1 MSYWEKIRKYQRE
14 RQARWDA
21 THLRTVSTKVT
32 VAEAKRLHEACEKEG
47 ITVYALVRW
56 FLSEWLEERRKA
68 VETGATDAV
77 MYLFF
82 RGRAETLAEPDAAER
97 VMV

>member
-1 MSYWEKIRKYQRE
+1 MDFRKRVRLGE
-14 RQARWDA
+14 RLRQARWDA

-32 VAEAKRLHEACEKEG
+32 VAEARRLHEACEKEG